1 MARAEIDIPAA
12 AYREAVRAIVTVA
25 CNCAALAVA
34 AWLIGPIGY
43 GGRWQTLVAA
53 GVILGVVNVLVRPLV
68 VLLALP
74 AVVLSLGLALLLVNA
89 LMLFLTS
96 RIVTGLHLGGF
107 WPTVGGA
114 LVIWLV
120 NMALAPWAA
129 GARRL
134 ARPH

>member
-1 MARAEIDIPAA
+1 M
-12 AYREAVRAIVTVA
+12 RAIVTVA
-25 CNCAALAVA
+25 VNCAGLAVA

-53 GVILGVVNVLVRPLV
+53 GVILGVVNLLVRPLV
-68 VLLALP
+68 LALALP
-74 AVVLSLGLALLLVNA
+74 AIVLSLGVALLLVNA
-89 LMLFLTS
+89 LMLYVTS

-114 LVIWLV
+114 AVIWIV

-129 GARRL
+129 AARWAGR
-134 ARPH
+134 RG